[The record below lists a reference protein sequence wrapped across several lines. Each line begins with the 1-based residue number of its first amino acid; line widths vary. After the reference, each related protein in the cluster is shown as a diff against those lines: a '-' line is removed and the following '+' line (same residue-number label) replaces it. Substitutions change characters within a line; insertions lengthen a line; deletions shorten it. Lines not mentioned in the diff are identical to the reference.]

1 MPTPNPKD
9 QKAIN
14 MLGKNVRNYRTSKGL
29 TIIQL
34 AGKCEVEYT
43 TISKIER
50 GIVNTTVSMIS
61 IIARELEIA
70 PSKLLEEYY
79 DSNSR

>member
-9 QKAIN
+9 QKAIEL
-14 MLGKNVRNYRTSKGL
+14 LGRNVRNFRKMKGL

-34 AGKCEVEYT
+34 AGECEVEYT

-61 IIARELEIA
+61 IIAKALDIT
-70 PSKLLEEYY
+70 PSKLLEE
-79 DSNSR
+79 

>member
-9 QKAIN
+9 QKAIE
-14 MLGKNVRNYRTSKGL
+14 MLGKNVRDFRKLKGL

-50 GIVNTTVSMIS
+50 GIVNTTVSMIA
-61 IIARELEIA
+61 IIAKALEIT
-70 PSKLLEEYY
+70 PSKLLEE
-79 DSNSR
+79 

>member
-9 QKAIN
+9 QKVIEL
-14 MLGKNVRNYRTSKGL
+14 LGKNVRSYRTSKGL
-29 TIIQL
+29 TIVQL

-61 IIARELEIA
+61 IMAKALEIA
-70 PSKLLEEYY
+70 PSKLLEE
-79 DSNSR
+79 

>member
-9 QKAIN
+9 QKAIE
-14 MLGKNVRNYRTSKGL
+14 MLGRNVRTFRKLKGL

-50 GIVNTTVSMIS
+50 GIVNTTVSMIT
-61 IIARELEIA
+61 IIAKALEIT
-70 PSKLLEEYY
+70 PSKLLEE
-79 DSNSR
+79 

>member
-9 QKAIN
+9 QKAIE
-14 MLGKNVRNYRTSKGL
+14 MLGRNVRTFRKMKGL

-34 AGKCEVEYT
+34 AGKCDVEYT

-50 GIVNTTVSMIS
+50 GIVNTTISMIS
-61 IIARELEIA
+61 IVARALEIA
-70 PSKLLEEYY
+70 PSKLLEE
-79 DSNSR
+79 

>member
-9 QKAIN
+9 QKAIEL
-14 MLGKNVRNYRTSKGL
+14 LGRNVRTFRKMKGL

-34 AGKCEVEYT
+34 AGECEVEYT

-61 IIARELEIA
+61 IIAKALEIA
-70 PSKLLEEYY
+70 PSKLLEE
-79 DSNSR
+79 